1 MAVKMQSRNKKL
13 SYGVSVTNLFN
24 RYVNQ
29 LTTAYG
35 ENFNHSNLRQI
46 PLRSFGVTLSYKFGK
61 QETKNKDKEE
71 DNSPV
76 VPSL

>member
-1 MAVKMQSRNKKL
+1 MAVKRQSRDKTI

-35 ENFNHSNLRQI
+35 PNFNQSNLRQI
-46 PLRSFGVTLSYKFGK
+46 PLRSFGVTVSYKFGK
-61 QETKNKDKEE
+61 QEAKNKDKEE